1 MSTAISTAKMTLHA
15 MASIDTAR
23 MARYAFGICRDA
35 NMADDIVQATLTRI
49 ISQLSR
55 NGEFEVDDVEKFL
68 NVGMRNAF
76 RDILRK
82 NRRFESSDEAITSL
96 ENVAKDTTEIDP
108 AEMVSAIGFTDT
120 EKRLI
125 ELMMGGMETRE
136 ICEIMEIS
144 KEYFW
149 KLSQRIRDKVRDS
162 IQ

>member
-15 MASIDTAR
+15 MASIDTAK
-23 MARYAFGICRDA
+23 MTRYAFGMCRDA
-35 NMADDIVQATLTRI
+35 NMADDIVQITLTGI
-49 ISQLSR
+49 LSQLSR

-82 NRRFESSDEAITSL
+82 VRRFESSDEAIASL
-96 ENVAKDTTEIDP
+96 ENATRDTTEIDP

-162 IQ
+162 I